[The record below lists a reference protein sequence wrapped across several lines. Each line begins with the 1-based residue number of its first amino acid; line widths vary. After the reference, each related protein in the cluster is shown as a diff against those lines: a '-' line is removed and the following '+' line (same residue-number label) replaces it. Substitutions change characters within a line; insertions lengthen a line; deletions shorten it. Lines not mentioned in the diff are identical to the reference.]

1 MTAPEVHRAGPVL
14 AAAPRFS
21 VVLPTFQRR
30 DLVLEAV
37 RSLARQD
44 FDESFEVVVAVDG
57 STDGTWEALRE
68 LSPTFPFT
76 VVRQPNAGASAARN
90 LGADHARGDILL
102 FLDDDMEADPR
113 LLAEHDRVHVAGAD
127 AVLGHMPLH
136 PMSVHTA
143 ISAAVGDWAE
153 DRLVRLSRPGAE
165 LTLHDMLTGQLS
177 VSSDVFGALGGFDLA
192 FTRGG
197 SFGNEDVDFGHRLLR
212 AGYDVRFNPRAVSH
226 QRYVVTAR
234 QHLRQWRQA
243 GRADVVFARKYP
255 EQAPVLF
262 ELNGIRDR
270 FARRVARP
278 LSRAPLWSLVTWPVR
293 VLGARIGDRPGRF
306 SWYVFIR
313 ARMLEYWRG
322 VSEAGGIPSRRRAA
336 LRVLAYHAISDLR
349 GCGVLEPYGV
359 PLEQL
364 RRQLTALG
372 AHGFH
377 PITVE
382 EFVAFVEGRGGL
394 PRRPVLLTFDDGYDD
409 LTEAI
414 AVLRVERVEAV
425 AFAVSGLLG
434 GENTWDRIHGGPPLR
449 LLDAEGL
456 RRLRDQGV
464 EIGGHSRTHPLLPA
478 LAPDEIAAEVNGC
491 VDDLDGLGLGPVRF
505 YAYPYG
511 ESDSHVAE
519 VVRSADLVAFDV
531 RPGVMTAETDLRH
544 VPRLEIVRADDGVR
558 FLAKV
563 LLARELGWAVPLS
576 RRVHLLARR
585 VAGGGRRRL
594 GQVLPQGL
602 RGNQWGSGSEPGVEL
617 AS

>member
-1 MTAPEVHRAGPVL
+1 MTAPEVHRAGP
-14 AAAPRFS
+14 APRETPRIS

-30 DLVLEAV
+30 DLVLAAV
-37 RSLARQD
+37 LALGRQD
-44 FDESFEVVVAVDG
+44 FDRPFEVVVAVDG
-57 STDGTWEALRE
+57 STDGTWEDLRE
-68 LSPTFPFT
+68 LTPAFPFT

-90 LGADHARGDILL
+90 LGADHARGDVLL

-113 LLAEHDRVHVAGAD
+113 LLAEHDRFHDDGAD

-143 ISAAVGDWAE
+143 ISAAVGEWAE
-153 DRLVRLSRPGAE
+153 ERLVRLSQPGAE

-177 VSSDVFGALGGFDLA
+177 VSAEVFGALGGFDLA

-243 GRADVVFARKYP
+243 GQADVVFARKYP
-255 EQAPVLF
+255 EHASVLF

-278 LSRAPLWSLVTWPVR
+278 VSRAPLWGLVTAPVR

-306 SWYVFIR
+306 PWYVFIR

-349 GCGVLEPYGV
+349 GRGVLEPYGV
-359 PLEQL
+359 PLDQL
-364 RRQLTALG
+364 RRQLAALG

-377 PITVE
+377 PVTVE
-382 EFVAFVEGRGGL
+382 EFTAFVEGRGGL

-409 LTEAI
+409 LPEAV
-414 AVLRVERVEAV
+414 AVLRAEGVEAV
-425 AFAVSGLLG
+425 VFAVSGLLG
-434 GENTWDRIHGGPPLR
+434 RENAWDRIHGGPPLQ
-449 LLDAEGL
+449 LLEAEGL
-456 RRLRDQGV
+456 RRLREQGV
-464 EIGGHSRTHPLLPA
+464 AIGGHSRSHPELPT
-478 LAPDEIAAEVNGC
+478 LSPAEVEAEVQGC

-511 ESDSHVAE
+511 ESDSRVTE
-519 VVRSADLVAFDV
+519 VVRRAGLVAFGV
-531 RPGVMTAETDLRH
+531 HPGVMTVATDLRH
-544 VPRLEIVRADDGVR
+544 VPRLEIVRADDGIR

-563 LLARELGWAVPLS
+563 LFARELGWAVPLS
-576 RRVHLLARR
+576 RRAHLLARR
-585 VAGGGRRRL
+585 LAGGSRRRL
-594 GQVLPQGL
+594 GRVLGRSPREGQSEA
-602 RGNQWGSGSEPGVEL
+602 GSAPAAAL